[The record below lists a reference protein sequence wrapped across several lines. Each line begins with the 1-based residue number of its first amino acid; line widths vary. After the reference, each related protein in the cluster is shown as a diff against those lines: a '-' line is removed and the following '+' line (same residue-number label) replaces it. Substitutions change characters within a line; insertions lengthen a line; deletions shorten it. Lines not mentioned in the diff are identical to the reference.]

1 MYLVGYTAAR
11 IIACT
16 TPIQTRLLAV
26 TLFSTK
32 KKMNDINF
40 ESKPITSVSFSD
52 DTYGEAE
59 MRLTRIRIGNYTADT
74 HRRVTASI

>member
-1 MYLVGYTAAR
+1 MWEAIAKKMYLVGYTAAR

-16 TPIQTRLLAV
+16 TPIQTRLSSAV

-40 ESKPITSVSFSD
+40 DSKPTTSVSFSD

-59 MRLTRIRIGNYTADT
+59 MRLTTEESESETI
-74 HRRVTASI
+74 